1 MAEVGEVVEGV
12 VAKIAP
18 YGAFVDLDNG
28 EKGLVHISQI
38 DRSYVK
44 DVKEHLRETDRV
56 TVKVVG
62 LKDDGRLDLS
72 IKALQE
78 PDPREHRPPRR
89 GQDPEFERMLKRFM
103 QRSNERQADIKRN
116 LRHKQG

>member
-18 YGAFVDLDNG
+18 YGAFIDLDSG
-28 EKGLVHISQI
+28 DKGLIHISQI
-38 DRSYVK
+38 DRSYVR
-44 DVKEHLRETDRV
+44 DVHDHLREQDRV
-56 TVKVVG
+56 TVKIVG
-62 LKDDGRLDLS
+62 QKPDGKLDLS

-78 PDPREHRPPRR
+78 PDPRDHRPLRK
-89 GQDPEFERMLKRFM
+89 GADPEFERMLKRFM